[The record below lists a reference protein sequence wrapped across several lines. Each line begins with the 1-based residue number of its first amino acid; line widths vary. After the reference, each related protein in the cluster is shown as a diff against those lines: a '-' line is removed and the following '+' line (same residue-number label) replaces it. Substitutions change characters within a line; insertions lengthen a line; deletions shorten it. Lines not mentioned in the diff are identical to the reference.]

1 MSLDK
6 AMKKLKYDN
15 RLIEWYMNNGQL
27 SKEELEAH
35 LQSLPD
41 MAHNIEYSKKDD
53 DSLDKISSGGGT
65 NQH

>member
-6 AMKKLKYDN
+6 AMKKMKFDS
-15 RLIEWYMNNGQL
+15 RLIEWYQNNGQL

-53 DSLDKISSGGGT
+53 DSMDKMSGGS
-65 NQH
+65 QH

>member
-27 SKEELEAH
+27 TKAELDAH

-41 MAHNIEYSKKDD
+41 MAHNIEYSKKED
-53 DSLDKISSGGGT
+53 DSLEKIT
-65 NQH
+65 PANLN